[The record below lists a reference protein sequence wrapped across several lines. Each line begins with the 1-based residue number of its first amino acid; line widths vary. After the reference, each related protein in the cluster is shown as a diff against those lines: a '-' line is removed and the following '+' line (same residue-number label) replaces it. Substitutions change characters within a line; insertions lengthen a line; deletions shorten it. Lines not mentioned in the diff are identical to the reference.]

1 MTAEIRVR
9 RVLVTGAAGRIGR
22 AVLALLAA
30 RGIEANALVL
40 DDPGDLGG
48 LGDLGRP
55 GGLGGLGARLVVTG
69 DAADPATVRA
79 ALDGA
84 DAVIHL
90 AAIPTP
96 ERNTPQEVFAGNTVA
111 TFTVLEEA
119 GRAGVRQVALASSW
133 GTTGLPWTTDPDPHP
148 PYVPVDADMPGQV
161 EDPYGLSKQVD
172 ELTAAMMAR
181 RHAMSVVCL
190 RYPYVGG
197 FEERLL
203 AHAARLAEQPDL
215 GARDLWTYLEVDDAA
230 RAALLA
236 LGVPGPGAHTVHVCA
251 PEVIVPFPTEELL
264 RRFHPTTRLLR
275 PLPGR
280 TAPVDTAPARRLF
293 GFTAER
299 LIEF

>member
-1 MTAEIRVR
+1 MVTRVSVTR
-9 RVLVTGAAGRIGR
+9 VPVMRVLVTGAAGRIGR
-22 AVLALLAA
+22 AVLALLAE

-48 LGDLGRP
+48 LG
-55 GGLGGLGARLVVTG
+55 ARLVVTG
-69 DAADPATVRA
+69 DAADAATVRA

-96 ERNTPQEVFAGNTVA
+96 EHNTAQEVFSGNTLT
-111 TFTVLEEA
+111 TFAVLEEA

-133 GTTGLPWTTDPDPHP
+133 GTTGLPWTTVRDPHP
-148 PYVPVDADMPGQV
+148 PYVPVDTDMPGQV

-181 RHAMSVVCL
+181 RHGMSVVCL

-197 FEERLL
+197 FEERLR
-203 AHAARLAEQPDL
+203 AYAALLTEQPAL
-215 GARDLWTYLEVDDAA
+215 GARDLWTYLEVGDAA

-236 LGVPGPGAHTVHVCA
+236 LGVREPGAHVVHLCA
-251 PEVIVPFPTEELL
+251 PEIIVPYPTEELL
-264 RRFHPTTRLLR
+264 RRYHPTTRVRR

-280 TAPVDTAPARRLF
+280 TAPVDTSAARRLF

-299 LIEF
+299 LIDS